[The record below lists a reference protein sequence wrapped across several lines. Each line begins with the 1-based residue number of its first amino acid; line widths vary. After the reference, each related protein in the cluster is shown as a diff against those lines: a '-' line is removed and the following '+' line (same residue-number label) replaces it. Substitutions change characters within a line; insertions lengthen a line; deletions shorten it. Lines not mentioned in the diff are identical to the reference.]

1 MKKILSLLLVLTM
14 VLVAFAACGPQNDG
28 NTPDDTDK
36 TPAEKDYTLAIGV
49 VVTESLAKSKLTET
63 IATIVTDADGKIV
76 ACRLDSVDYTA
87 KYGEDGALDTTA
99 PTTKVTLG
107 DNYGAMPAGTWA
119 AQGAALEKYVTG
131 KTQAEVAA
139 IALEGGKATDAELVA
154 SCSIAITDLLKAI
167 DNAFKSEHKISFKT
181 AATELKVGLSM
192 AAAVKDSSKDEAKNV
207 KLTAD
212 YAAAVLAEGK
222 VVAAIL
228 DSVEPELKGINAEGA
243 ATELAYKGTKR
254 EQGDNYGAMPAGT
267 WYVQAD
273 AYVKAAIGKTADDIA
288 TLASEGVAGC
298 TIYAGGYKAVIETAV
313 KTAR

>member
-14 VLVAFAACGPQNDG
+14 VLVAFASCGPQNDG
-28 NTPDDTDK
+28 NTPE
-36 TPAEKDYTLAIGV
+36 TPVEKDYKLSIGV
-49 VVTESLAKSKLTET
+49 VVTEALAKSKLTET

-76 ACRLDSVDYTA
+76 ACRLDSVDYTV
-87 KYGEDGALDTTA
+87 KYGEDGTLDTTA
-99 PTTKVTLG
+99 PITKVAQG
-107 DNYGAMPAGTWA
+107 DSYGAMPAGTWA

-139 IALEGGKATDAELVA
+139 IALEGGKATDEDLVA

-167 DNAFKSEHKISFKT
+167 DNAFKSEHKITFKT

-192 AAAVKDSSKDEAKNV
+192 GATVKDSSKDEAKNV

-212 YAAAVLAEGK
+212 YAAAALADGK

-228 DSVEPELKGINAEGA
+228 DSVEPEIKGINAEGA

-273 AYVKAAIGKTADDIA
+273 AYAKAAIGKTADDIA